1 MKMKT
6 LTGLLAASAL
16 FASGAAMAEPFYI
29 NVNQF
34 DTSPLG
40 GTDGLTAE
48 VSQVGINWSATSVF
62 TDDQGAAGI
71 DAGDSVLDSG
81 SGTFS
86 SYLDAGANAISGGEN
101 NEGVGVTHQLR
112 FSYTDLTGKVVINDG
127 AGGILAKYDS
137 GTITIRNDNNVDTDT
152 TDAGE
157 GEVLRLKVFDSTG
170 TIGNLILFATVDFAA
185 PNTWFFPPATDWS
198 TLTVAI
204 VARTDF
210 NLDPVIPVAIA
221 PDPVTGDPRF
231 SRTATLDGSLA
242 FNRVPEPSVL
252 ALLGIG
258 LVGVGLGRRAKKSTV
273 A

>member
-29 NVNQF
+29 NVNAF
-34 DTSPLG
+34 DTTPLG
-40 GTDGLTAE
+40 GTDGLTANI
-48 VSQVGINWSATSVF
+48 SQVGINWNATSVF

-81 SGTFS
+81 NGTFS

-101 NEGVGVTHQLR
+101 NEGVGVTHQLL
-112 FSYTDLTGKVVINDG
+112 FSYNDLAGKVVLNDG
-127 AGGILAKYDS
+127 AGGILAKYTS
-137 GTITIRNDNNVDTDT
+137 GTITVRNDNNVDTDT

-157 GEVLRLKVFDSTG
+157 GEVLRLNVFDSTG
-170 TIGNLILFATVDFAA
+170 TIGNLIIFATVDLAGTAA
-185 PNTWFFPPATDWS
+185 NTWFFPPATDWKS
-198 TLTVAI
+198 LVVAI
-204 VARTDF
+204 QVRADF
-210 NLDPVIPVAIA
+210 NLDPLVPTPI
-221 PDPVTGDPRF
+221 GNNQY
-231 SRTATLDGSLA
+231 SRTSTLDGSLA

-258 LVGVGLGRRAKKSTV
+258 LVGVGLGRRGRKGKTA
-273 A
+273 